1 MNESGTIAKVEMSER
16 AAKRVLAILAGEDA
30 GAALRLA
37 VDGGGCS
44 GLQYAYSVETAP
56 RPEDVAI
63 ERDGA
68 KIVVDPVSV
77 AYIAGA
83 RIDYVE
89 DLMGQ
94 SFRVENPNATAACG
108 CGSSFSV

>member
-1 MNESGTIAKVEMSER
+1 MSDTGTIAKMEMSER
-16 AAKRVLAILAGEDA
+16 AAKRILAILAGEAA

-44 GLQYAYSVETAP
+44 GLQYAYTVEAEP
-56 RPEDVAI
+56 KADDIVV

-68 KIVVDPVSV
+68 KLVVDPVSS

-94 SFRVENPNATAACG
+94 SFRVENPNATASCG

>member
-1 MNESGTIAKVEMSER
+1 MTDTATIAKIEMSER
-16 AAKRVLAILAGEDA
+16 AAERINAILAGETDA
-30 GAALRLA
+30 KALRLS

-44 GLQYAYSVETAP
+44 GLQYAYTIETEPKA
-56 RPEDVAI
+56 DDIIV

-68 KIVVDPVSV
+68 RLVVDSISA
-77 AYIAGA
+77 AYLAGA
-83 RIDYVE
+83 RVDYVE

-94 SFRVENPNATAACG
+94 SFRVENPNATASCG